1 MAGGAGEFLQAPRTT
16 SVTSSSRVRSR
27 TAARTWVE
35 PVRGGAVP
43 DQPGLLQ
50 PGQGQV
56 KKPVRPAVHQQP
68 VAEIA

>member
-1 MAGGAGEFLQAPRTT
+1 MAGGAGEFLQAARTA

-27 TAARTWVE
+27 TGSTHVLAA
-35 PVRGGAVP
+35 VRGGAVP

-56 KKPVRPAVHQQP
+56 KKPVRPAAHQQP
-68 VAEIA
+68 VADIA